1 MNTDTV
7 FPMERILN
15 CTEYCQHFIIPSTL
29 HGSESRYQECFHRR
43 TFLIGPFK
51 KKKGGGKEETKSI
64 FFFFLMSN
72 YVSYFSSLEFLSPE
86 NMGN

>member
-64 FFFFLMSN
+64 FFFF
-72 YVSYFSSLEFLSPE
+72 F
-86 NMGN
+86 